1 MKNEPLFEQLREAS
15 WRRNLTP
22 AEEAQLRQFLASHPE
37 AQAEWDAEA
46 ALNESLKQLSA
57 APVPSNFTARV
68 LDAVRR
74 EGMAEARAERHGWLR
89 WHFRLRWLPR
99 AAVATLIVGLGLV
112 TYRHEQL
119 QTRKER
125 AESLMAV
132 EKVKVL
138 ANPELLENFEVIQAM
153 SQAPV
158 ADDELIKLLQ

>member
-37 AQAEWDAEA
+37 AQPEWDAEA
-46 ALNESLKQLSA
+46 ALNESLKRLPA

-68 LDAVRR
+68 LDALG
-74 EGMAEARAERHGWLR
+74 EDAMAEGRAERHSWLR
-89 WHFRLRWLPR
+89 WQFRLRWLPR

-119 QTRKER
+119 ETRKAR
-125 AESLMAV
+125 AESLVAV
-132 EKVKVL
+132 ERVKVL
-138 ANPELLENFEVIQAM
+138 ANPELLENFEAIQAM
-153 SQAPV
+153 SQAPA
-158 ADDELIKLLQ
+158 ADDELINLLQ